1 MSLGRVQRNQDVQGQ
16 SWNGNT
22 NNDGEAAPAPRMP
35 KQLPFQQSRFVG
47 ANSEIDGAGS
57 GRKTGKVDLAPKN
70 MSPQQKYDYYAKI
83 VKQHGGTI
91 DSTKPT
97 VLGLR
102 GLSADGSHHTSKV
115 TKKAD
120 ETFVVLDPKTH
131 TAREL
136 PGTTHPAQ
144 STYSGRPTGFL
155 KPGNYETE
163 RHHNHNGDISWHV
176 TTKDGNGTVPATR
189 AGKDSTM
196 TAVLFHRPK
205 NQQEVTSAGCQ
216 VLKNGAA
223 WESFKKGMPASGF
236 HYTLVDANGG

>member
-1 MSLGRVQRNQDVQGQ
+1 MLVDRARQVREVRSRALGAGTDAQ
-16 SWNGNT
+16 SP
-22 NNDGEAAPAPRMP
+22 EPP
-35 KQLPFQQSRFVG
+35 KQLAFDESGFVRG
-47 ANSEIDGAGS
+47 SSTVDASGS
-57 GRKTGKVDLAPKN
+57 GQKTGKVDLAPKN
-70 MSPQQKYDYYAKI
+70 MSPREKYDYYAKI
-83 VKQHGGTI
+83 VKDHGGTI
-91 DSTKPT
+91 DSAKPT

-102 GLSADGSHHTSKV
+102 GLSVDGSHHTSKV

-131 TAREL
+131 TAKEL

-144 STYSGRPTGFL
+144 PIYNKRATGFL

-163 RHHNHNGDISWHV
+163 RHGNHNGDISWHV

-189 AGKDSTM
+189 DGKNSTM

-205 NQQEVTSAGCQ
+205 GGQEVTSAGCQ

-236 HYTLVDANGG
+236 HYTLVDANKG